1 MTIFATSYQPE
12 DIVHVHT
19 FQLVEN
25 LLSRS
30 GEASASLVLEQHMD
44 ADHLQMGGTVAVY
57 INGPWVLSIPERY
70 QTAFEGGYA
79 VQSHTIRE
87 QMAFMLD
94 MLNKL

>member
-1 MTIFATSYQPE
+1 MTIFASTYQPE
-12 DIVHVHT
+12 DIVHVNT
-19 FQLVEN
+19 FRMVNN

-44 ADHLQMGGTVAVY
+44 TDHVQIGGTVTVY
-57 INGPWVLSIPERY
+57 IDGDGMPERY